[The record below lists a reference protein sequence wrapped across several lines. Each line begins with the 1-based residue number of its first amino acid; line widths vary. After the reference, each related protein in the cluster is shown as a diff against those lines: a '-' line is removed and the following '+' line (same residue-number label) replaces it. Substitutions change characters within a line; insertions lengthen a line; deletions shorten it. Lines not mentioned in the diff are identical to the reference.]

1 MACWPR
7 LPLADAVSRWLV
19 GRLRE
24 REAAAGRCRQPL
36 AGWQTER
43 KRGCRWQMPSAA
55 GWLAERERISESKI
69 EFPATEKKV
78 PSHGIPVVQGKIVI
92 CTK

>member
-36 AGWQTER
+36 AVWH
-43 KRGCRWQMPSAA
+43 K
-55 GWLAERERISESKI
+55 RERISESKI

-78 PSHGIPVVQGKIVI
+78 PRYPRQI
-92 CTK
+92 CCFGSRGL

>member
-7 LPLADAVSRWLV
+7 LPLADAVSHWLV

-36 AGWQTER
+36 AGWQSKRERGCQPMACWPRLPLADAVSRWLVGR
-43 KRGCRWQMPSAA
+43 KR
-55 GWLAERERISESKI
+55 E
-69 EFPATEKKV
+69 
-78 PSHGIPVVQGKIVI
+78 
-92 CTK
+92 

>member
-7 LPLADAVSRWLV
+7 LPLADAVSSWLV

-36 AGWQTER
+36 AGWP
-43 KRGCRWQMPSAA
+43 K
-55 GWLAERERISESKI
+55 ERESLRVRLSSQLRRRKCPGTPDR
-69 EFPATEKKV
+69 F
-78 PSHGIPVVQGKIVI
+78 VVTGL
-92 CTK
+92 

>member
-7 LPLADAVSRWLV
+7 L
-19 GRLRE
+19 
-24 REAAAGRCRQPL
+24 PL

-78 PSHGIPVVQGKIVI
+78 PSHGIPVVQG
-92 CTK
+92 